1 MGDNWS
7 AQGSVAT
14 LGNLDGVH
22 RGHQA
27 ILSQARER
35 ARSLGL
41 PSVAVVFEPQPR
53 EVFAPT
59 AAQARLTKFK
69 EKILALAPYV
79 DGVQVLKFNSTLAA
93 QTPEAFVEDWLLGQL
108 GIRHLVV
115 GDDFRFGAKRIGDFA
130 LL

>member
-1 MGDNWS
+1 MQVRLAQMGDNWS

-59 AAQARLTKFK
+59 AAPARLTKFK

-93 QTPEAFVEDWLLGQL
+93 QTPEAFVEDWLLGQ
-108 GIRHLVV
+108 
-115 GDDFRFGAKRIGDFA
+115 
-130 LL
+130 